1 MAVPG
6 SPNIMGPSFSD
17 DDAKVFKPAPHTS
30 REPLLDKEQAPCAP
44 CLSLS
49 PPRAAGRDRIG
60 ACVHRLLTD
69 VFVAGFMPQYD
80 VTR

>member
-44 CLSLS
+44 CLSL
-49 PPRAAGRDRIG
+49 PPPPPPPELQG
-60 ACVHRLLTD
+60 ATALVH
-69 VFVAGFMPQYD
+69 VFIAC
-80 VTR
+80 